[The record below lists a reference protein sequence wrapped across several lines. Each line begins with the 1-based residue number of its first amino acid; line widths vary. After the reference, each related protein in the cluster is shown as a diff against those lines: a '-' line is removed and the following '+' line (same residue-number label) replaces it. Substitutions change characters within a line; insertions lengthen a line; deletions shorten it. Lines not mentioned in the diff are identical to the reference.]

1 MVGRLNVLA
10 AQVSR
15 QLAPSAP
22 AVDRET
28 LSGRALHSPAAQPVT
43 LAGCFCL
50 EAGPVL
56 LIAQGK
62 GLMEVGALW
71 RRGTGATV
79 MLVRPLDTQL
89 WSPVNEASSWPGHA
103 VCGVSTQGAHGLGA
117 VTEAGISGLR
127 AERCRS
133 PGLKAHSSAAAFRG
147 EVILPGTSCLRCR
160 VFLKDYH
167 GI

>member
-1 MVGRLNVLA
+1 MFLPLRCQGSLLLQRQQWTGRPSQGGRCTLL
-10 AQVSR
+10 QRS
-15 QLAPSAP
+15 LAPWPDASVLKQAP
-22 AVDRET
+22 V
-28 LSGRALHSPAAQPVT
+28 P
-43 LAGCFCL
+43 
-50 EAGPVL
+50 

-62 GLMEVGALW
+62 GLMEAGALW
-71 RRGTGATV
+71 RRGSGATV

-89 WSPVNEASSWPGHA
+89 WSLVNEASSWPGHA

-117 VTEAGISGLR
+117 VTEAGIGGLR
-127 AERCRS
+127 AVRCRR

-147 EVILPGTSCLRCR
+147 EVILPGTSCLRCW